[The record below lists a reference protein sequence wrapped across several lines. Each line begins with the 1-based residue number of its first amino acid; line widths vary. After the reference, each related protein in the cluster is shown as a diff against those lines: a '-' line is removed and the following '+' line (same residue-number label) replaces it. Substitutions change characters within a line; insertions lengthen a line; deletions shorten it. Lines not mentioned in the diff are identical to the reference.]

1 MAIEIKDITEV
12 KLGQTVVE
20 QVEAIDT
27 NFTNLFDAVDDLDQ
41 AIDTKEPVI
50 TTKNSAFNKSF
61 STSNPKADG
70 TASAGTA
77 TTVARGDHVHPT
89 DTTRLSTNPNGTD
102 NLIVDDKINLV
113 YLPDT
118 VLGQLEYQGTFS
130 AATAGTKSKTKGH
143 YYICSTAGS
152 YNPDGTTGNSYA
164 VGDWAVYNG
173 TSWDKVD
180 NTDAVTMV
188 NGQTGSVKTYKGAYS
203 ATTKYYQGDIV
214 LSNGCLYLY
223 INATAAS
230 GHAPIVTDYWQIF
243 GKVYSD
249 ATQSASGLMSSTDK
263 TKLDSFSISKTA
275 PSSTSTDTTV
285 PTSKAVYSAVSAA
298 QTLLGSTI
306 TGIGT
311 RVTNI
316 ENGTTTVP
324 KATDATNATNDAD
337 GNNIASTYAT
347 KSQITGM
354 VIKNLNSD
362 AFELNHL
369 ILGAGGNTI
378 KTSTHSIAY
387 AIVDATTG
395 EASSVNIPTNQAVKN
410 YVDAQV
416 STAGQVDDVK
426 ITKADGTT
434 ASVVTNK
441 IARLPKLFKTLSSTV
456 STSTTKEDGHYV
468 ISIAGVAPVV
478 DVCRNGVPCVCSISY
493 TDKTKILTDV
503 TGTYT
508 IRTLDYNA

>member
-61 STSNPKADG
+61 STSNPKVDG

-113 YLPDT
+113 YLPDS

-152 YNPDGTTGNSYA
+152 YNPDGSTGNSYA

-180 NTDAVTMV
+180 NTDAVTLV

-203 ATTKYYQGDIV
+203 SSTKYYQGDIV
-214 LSNGCLYLY
+214 LSSSCLYLY

-230 GHAPIVTDYWQIF
+230 GKAITETTYWQIF

-249 ATQSASGLMSSTDK
+249 ATTSASGLMSSTDK

-298 QTLLGSTI
+298 QTSLGSTI

-324 KATDATNATNDAD
+324 KATDATNATNDSN

-347 KSQITGM
+347 KTEITGI
-354 VIKNLNSD
+354 VTNS
-362 AFELNHL
+362 ATTIPLTNNYL
-369 ILGAGGNTI
+369 IFGAGDNKVKNSTYTI
-378 KTSTHSIAY
+378 GS
-387 AIVDATTG
+387 AIEETG
-395 EASSVNIPTNQAVKN
+395 GGASSVKVPTSQAVKN

-416 STAGQVDDVK
+416 ATAGQVDDVK
-426 ITKADGTT
+426 ITKGDGTT

-441 IARLPKLFKTLSSTV
+441 IATLPKLFKTLSSTV

-478 DVCRNGVPCVCSISY
+478 DVCRNGAPCVCSISY
-493 TDKTKILTDV
+493 TDQTKILTDV

-508 IRTLDYNA
+508 IRILDYNL